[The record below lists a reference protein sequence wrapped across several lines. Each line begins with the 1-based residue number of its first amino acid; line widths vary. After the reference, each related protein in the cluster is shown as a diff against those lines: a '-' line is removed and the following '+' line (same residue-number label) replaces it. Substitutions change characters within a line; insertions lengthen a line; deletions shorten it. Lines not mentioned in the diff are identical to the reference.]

1 MSKPEVLKAK
11 DVCDSFVVKKSLLPN
26 VPFRMLII
34 GRSGSGKSSIL
45 SCAVALPSWYGND
58 FEGDNIYIFTGSPG
72 DDKMERL
79 IEFKEIPNGN
89 IFKDWNDSEVSM
101 IYDDMV
107 EDWNEAVKEGKRPK
121 DTLFIIDDLSF
132 TNKFRSEN
140 AKNSMMNKL
149 YQNARKFNGSVIV
162 TAQKYSSIA
171 TPVRENANCLIS
183 FSATNKQMALM
194 EADFNYL
201 PSSKDFEKVFRE
213 ATNEKHGFLFVNV
226 DAPMNMRYL
235 NNKFESLINS
245 KN

>member
-1 MSKPEVLKAK
+1 MSKPEVLKAR

-89 IFKDWNDSEVSM
+89 VFYDWNDNEVSM
-101 IYDDMV
+101 IYDTMV

-132 TNKFRSEN
+132 TNKFRSES

-149 YQNARKFNGSVIV
+149 YQNARKFNGSVLV
-162 TAQKYSSIA
+162 TSQKYSSIA
-171 TPVRENANCLIS
+171 TPVRENANCLIT

-194 EADFNYL
+194 ESDFNYL
-201 PSSKDFEKVFRE
+201 PNQKDFERIFRK

-226 DAPMNMRYL
+226 DAPMNERYL
-235 NNKFESLINS
+235 NKNFESLLT
-245 KN
+245 KNE

>member
-1 MSKPEVLKAK
+1 MSKPEVLRAK
-11 DVCDSFVVKKSLLPN
+11 DVCDSFVVKKNLLPD

-79 IEFKEIPNGN
+79 IEFKEIPSGN
-89 IFKDWNDSEVSM
+89 VFYDWNDAEVSI
-101 IYDDMV
+101 IYDNMV
-107 EDWNEAVKEGKRPK
+107 EEWNEAVKEGKRPK
-121 DTLFIIDDLSF
+121 NTLFIIDDLSF

-149 YQNARKFNGSVIV
+149 YQNARKFNGSIIV
-162 TAQKYSSIA
+162 TAQKYSSIS
-171 TPVRENANCLIS
+171 TPVRENANCLIT
-183 FSATNKQMALM
+183 FSSTNKQMALM
-194 EADFNYL
+194 ESDFNYL
-201 PSSKDFEKVFRE
+201 PNARDFEKVFRE

-226 DAPMNMRYL
+226 DAPIDKRYL
-235 NNKFESLINS
+235 NNNFESLLI
-245 KN
+245 KK